1 MEPLRDP
8 LNDRVVK
15 DVDPPP
21 MFPITEELLFPD
33 GIDGKPDW
41 RTLKSHLLREGRV
54 QKEHLLE
61 IIRRTSEITANES
74 NMLRLKD
81 PITVVGDIHGQYYD
95 LVKLLEVGGDPE
107 TTQYLFLGDY
117 VDRGSFSIEVLL
129 LLYCLKLNYPD
140 TVYLLRG
147 NHECRQMTTFFN
159 FRDECE
165 YKYDTTVHCYF
176 MESFD
181 TLPIA
186 AIINE
191 KFFCVHGG
199 LSPELR
205 TVDQILMINRFQE
218 PPRSGLYCD
227 ILWAD
232 PVDNEDDSEAIEEPF
247 ITNNV
252 RGCSYFFATQA
263 SNKFL
268 DQNGLLSVV
277 RAHEAQLEGF
287 KMHSP
292 NKKTRFPS
300 VITIFSAPNYCDVYN
315 NKGAILKFENN
326 TLNIQQFN
334 FSAHPYHLPNF
345 LDIFSWSLP
354 FVSEKVTEMLY
365 SILQPVASSYD
376 QSTEII
382 GEEDLPDDVRRLLD
396 IFCVSE
402 DGKLPEE
409 SVSMSSSII
418 RTAKP
423 AATSVITKER
433 ADTLRKKVKSVARIM
448 RVFSTLREQNELIV
462 KLKGIT
468 PGHRIPMGLLLGGKN
483 AIENELEKFNK
494 AKSLDAYNERRPS

>member
-1 MEPLRDP
+1 MQPLKDP

-15 DVDPPP
+15 ESDPPP
-21 MFPITEELLFPD
+21 PLPITEELLFPN
-33 GIDGKPDW
+33 GIEGNPDW
-41 RTLKSHLLREGRV
+41 RILKSHLLREGRV
-54 QKEHLLE
+54 RKDHLLE
-61 IIRRTSEITANES
+61 IVRRTSEITANES
-74 NMLRLKD
+74 NLLRLRD

-95 LVKLLEVGGDPE
+95 LVKLLDVGGDPE

-129 LLYCLKLNYPD
+129 LLYSLKLNYPD

-165 YKYDTTVHCYF
+165 YKYDSTVHGYF

-186 AIINE
+186 AIING

-205 TVDQILMINRFQE
+205 SVDQILTINRFQE

-232 PVDNEDDSEAIEEPF
+232 PIDEKDETETSEEHF
-247 ITNNV
+247 VTNDV

-268 DQNGLLSVV
+268 DQNGLLSIV

-292 NKKTRFPS
+292 NVKTRFPS

-334 FSAHPYHLPNF
+334 FSAHPYYLPNF

-365 SILQPVASSYD
+365 SIIQPVATSS
-376 QSTEII
+376 SEPMELE
-382 GEEDLPDDVRRLLD
+382 EEDLPDDVRRLMD
-396 IFCVSE
+396 AFCINE

-409 SVSMSSSII
+409 VASLGSSII
-418 RTAKP
+418 RSAQP
-423 AATSVITKER
+423 ASSVISKER
-433 ADTLRKKVKSVARIM
+433 ADTLRKKVQSVARIM

-462 KLKGIT
+462 KLKGVT
-468 PGHRIPMGLLLGGKN
+468 PGHRIPMGLLLGGRD
-483 AIENELEKFNK
+483 ALENELEKFNK
-494 AKSLDAYNERRPS
+494 VKTMDAYNERRPY